1 MGLVRAAQFCV
12 WGNSRAMA
20 VAEASPMATS
30 VVGTAL
36 LAFASNS
43 SDVLIQ
49 TFPQHDFENMLLQ
62 YERLSLVL
70 QP

>member
-1 MGLVRAAQFCV
+1 
-12 WGNSRAMA
+12 MA

-49 TFPQHDFENMLLQ
+49 TFPQHDFENLLLQ